1 MYTQQAELCKLLLR
15 ERFGPIVEAVA
26 AVIIRDGRLALGGIV
41 SRTTIAP
48 LSVRQAL
55 AVLIQHSLVTH
66 AQSKEGPRMAT
77 YYSISLHR
85 ILRLQRVGLYLAL
98 VEERMGKEG
107 LAVFRTIM
115 LNGCMAI
122 SSVREVLG
130 FKQLSEAAKQK
141 FNTAVARLVRERF
154 ISAATPK
161 DSITKADR
169 IMQEEAREI
178 EKLDMPPTAKEL
190 VKIRQKI
197 SEREEEEYQ
206 TGEVVGM
213 KRQARDDGNDDF
225 GGASKVLIGP
235 DGQPITL
242 EAFYGNQQQRTAEA
256 EAVDEKQC
264 FRVYYGRL
272 DVFLRNKQIAN
283 YFSDKY
289 NDAAGALMKTLLR
302 LSEPSTKTCR
312 DKISG
317 KMTANHIIQN
327 IPQDAQLEDM
337 VETGGDMFFQ
347 KLTDADDGSSSNAQ
361 RVNRGKAAFAL
372 LDILR
377 RDSSGIVFKSDER
390 GAGEFRINFERA
402 AVTLRDQCLD
412 TLILEKFGSLE
423 ARIVRVLRDK
433 QKLDEKTI
441 ATTAM
446 MPAVQCRERLHEL
459 SLAGFVD
466 TVEIPRTADR
476 NPSRMF
482 YLWYLNPPKQV
493 SAALR
498 GIFQGIS
505 NIIQRSSKE
514 ANSRAALVAKS
525 KREDVVADQSLL
537 ADAEKK
543 ELKTLGGIR
552 RNLDAAA
559 VRLDS
564 MLLLINDIAP
574 CSATR

>member
-26 AVIIRDGRLALGGIV
+26 AAIIRDGRLALGGIV
-41 SRTTIAP
+41 SRTSVAP
-48 LSVRQAL
+48 LNVRQAL

-122 SSVREVLG
+122 GCVREVLG
-130 FKQLSEAAKQK
+130 FKQLSAPAKQK

-178 EKLDMPPTAKEL
+178 EKLEMPPTAKEL
-190 VKIRQKI
+190 VKIRQRI

-206 TGEVVGM
+206 TEEVVGM
-213 KRQARDDGNDDF
+213 KRQARDDGNDGL
-225 GGASKVLIGP
+225 GGASK
-235 DGQPITL
+235 
-242 EAFYGNQQQRTAEA
+242 QRTAEA

-289 NDAAGALMKTLLR
+289 NEAAGALMKTLLR

-482 YLWYLNPPKQV
+482 YLWYLNPTKQV

-525 KREDVVADQSLL
+525 KREDVVADHSLL

-543 ELKTLGGIR
+543 ELKTLAGIR

-564 MLLLINDIAP
+564 MLLLIDDIAP

>member
-1 MYTQQAELCKLLLR
+1 
-15 ERFGPIVEAVA
+15 
-26 AVIIRDGRLALGGIV
+26 
-41 SRTTIAP
+41 
-48 LSVRQAL
+48 
-55 AVLIQHSLVTH
+55 
-66 AQSKEGPRMAT
+66 
-77 YYSISLHR
+77 
-85 ILRLQRVGLYLAL
+85 
-98 VEERMGKEG
+98 ERMGKDG

-122 SSVREVLG
+122 GSVREVLG
-130 FKQLSEAAKQK
+130 FKQLSAPAKQK

-154 ISAATPK
+154 IAAATPK
-161 DSITKADR
+161 DAITKADR
-169 IMQEEAREI
+169 MMQEEAREI

-190 VKIRQKI
+190 VKIRQRI

-206 TGEVVGM
+206 AVEVVGM
-213 KRQARDDGNDDF
+213 KRQARDDGNGDL

-235 DGQPITL
+235 DGQPISL
-242 EAFYGNQQQRTAEA
+242 GDFYGTNGNHQQRSAEA
-256 EAVDEKQC
+256 DAVDEKQC

-289 NDAAGALMKTLLR
+289 NEAAGALMKTLLR

-347 KLTDADDGSSSNAQ
+347 KLTDGDASSGSSSSSSAQ
-361 RVNRGKAAFAL
+361 KVNRGKAAFAL

-433 QKLDEKTI
+433 QKLDEKT
-441 ATTAM
+441 
-446 MPAVQCRERLHEL
+446 
-459 SLAGFVD
+459 
-466 TVEIPRTADR
+466 
-476 NPSRMF
+476 
-482 YLWYLNPPKQV
+482 
-493 SAALR
+493 
-498 GIFQGIS
+498 
-505 NIIQRSSKE
+505 
-514 ANSRAALVAKS
+514 
-525 KREDVVADQSLL
+525 
-537 ADAEKK
+537 
-543 ELKTLGGIR
+543 
-552 RNLDAAA
+552 
-559 VRLDS
+559 
-564 MLLLINDIAP
+564 
-574 CSATR
+574 